1 MKEEQA
7 HFAARL
13 RAALREAGI
22 EESAVALMKRFNS
35 RYGGASVTSQAV
47 SGWLLGKAMPRQD
60 KLRALAEL
68 LDVDLHYL
76 QTGEGKARLLRE
88 GRASWPESVTPE
100 ERKVIETFL
109 RLPEP
114 ARLLAAQLIAALAEI
129 PRKRTAK
136 S

>member
-7 HFAARL
+7 QFAARL

-47 SGWLLGKAMPRQD
+47 SGWLLGKSMPRQD
-60 KLRALAEL
+60 KLRALADL
-68 LDVDLHYL
+68 LDVDLVYL
-76 QTGEGKARLLRE
+76 QTGEGRSRSLRE
-88 GRASWPESVTPE
+88 EPPSWPEAVNAE
-100 ERKVIETFL
+100 ERATIEAYL
-109 RLPEP
+109 RLPV
-114 ARLLAAQLIAALAEI
+114 ARRQLVTRLVEALAEAARG
-129 PRKRTAK
+129 RKP